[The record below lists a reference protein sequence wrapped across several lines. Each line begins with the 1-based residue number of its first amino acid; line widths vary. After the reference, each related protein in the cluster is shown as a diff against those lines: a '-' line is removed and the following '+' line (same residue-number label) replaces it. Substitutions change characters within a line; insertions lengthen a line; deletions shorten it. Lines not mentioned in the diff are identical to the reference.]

1 MDRTGARAAA
11 MKLLY
16 EWEMGGDGG
25 EDTTLGMLEIQP
37 NENEA
42 DYMNGLVAGVQAHKD
57 ELDAL
62 VAKYA
67 VGWRLERINRVDLS
81 ILRVAIYEI
90 TLGGIAPAVA
100 VNEALELA
108 REAQQSVR
116 EALEDMTGVKVEN
129 VTLLV
134 SDITTDGPA
143 SSEGKK

>member
-42 DYMNGLVAGVQAHKD
+42 DYMDALVAGVKEKVAALD
-57 ELDAL
+57 EIIAR
-62 VAKYA
+62 YA
-67 VGWRLERINRVDLS
+67 VGWRVERINRVDLS
-81 ILRVAIYEI
+81 ILRVAVYEI
-90 TLGGIAPAVA
+90 TEKKVAPAVA

-108 REAQQSVR
+108 RTYSTPEAVSFINGVLGSLVR
-116 EALEDMTGVKVEN
+116 SL
-129 VTLLV
+129 
-134 SDITTDGPA
+134 
-143 SSEGKK
+143 

>member
-25 EDTTLGMLEIQP
+25 EDTTLGMLDIQP
-37 NENEA
+37 DENETE
-42 DYMNGLVAGVQAHKD
+42 YMNALVEGVKAHAG

-62 VAKYA
+62 VAQYA

-90 TLGGIAPAVA
+90 TVEKLAPAVA

-108 REAQQSVR
+108 RTYSTPEAVSFINGVLGSLVR
-116 EALEDMTGVKVEN
+116 GL
-129 VTLLV
+129 
-134 SDITTDGPA
+134 
-143 SSEGKK
+143 

>member
-1 MDRTGARAAA
+1 MDRTDARAAA

-42 DYMNGLVAGVQAHKD
+42 DYMDALVAGVQAHKD
-57 ELDAL
+57 ELDAQ
-62 VAKYA
+62 VSKYA

-90 TLGGIAPAVA
+90 TIGQIAPAVA

-108 REAQQSVR
+108 RTYSTPEAVSFINGVLGSLVR
-116 EALEDMTGVKVEN
+116 GL
-129 VTLLV
+129 
-134 SDITTDGPA
+134 
-143 SSEGKK
+143 